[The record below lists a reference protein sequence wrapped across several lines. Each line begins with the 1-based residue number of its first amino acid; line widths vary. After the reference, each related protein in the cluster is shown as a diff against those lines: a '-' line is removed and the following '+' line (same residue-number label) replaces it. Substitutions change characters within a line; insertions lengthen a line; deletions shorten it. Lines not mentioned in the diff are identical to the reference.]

1 MNVKNLFIAIATAQF
16 VNANSF
22 MNTED
27 LDTDLANA
35 VLVSNAIQGLA
46 NSNQYAGAG
55 TYLTAESVLLNVQNC
70 ITLDPVMGVLG
81 FVSSSVE
88 LFG

>member
-46 NSNQYAGAG
+46 DSIKTTDG
-55 TYLTAESVLLNVQNC
+55 TYLTADSVMLNVQNC
-70 ITLDPVMGVLG
+70 VT
-81 FVSSSVE
+81 
-88 LFG
+88 